1 MNIYTSYVWDETEP
15 HGMSSATADRLPSL
29 PASPLDAL
37 DRLLTAGATLGLLT
51 YAGGLLL
58 GDVGAAT
65 MGVALGVGC
74 VVATLSLRSLRGVV
88 RAVG

>member
-1 MNIYTSYVWDETEP
+1 MNIYTNYVWVETESR
-15 HGMSSATADRLPSL
+15 GMSSATADRLPSL
-29 PASPLDAL
+29 PGSPIDAL

-58 GDVGAAT
+58 GDVEAAT
-65 MGVALGVGC
+65 LGVALGVGC
-74 VVATLSLRSLRGVV
+74 VVATLSLRSVRDVV